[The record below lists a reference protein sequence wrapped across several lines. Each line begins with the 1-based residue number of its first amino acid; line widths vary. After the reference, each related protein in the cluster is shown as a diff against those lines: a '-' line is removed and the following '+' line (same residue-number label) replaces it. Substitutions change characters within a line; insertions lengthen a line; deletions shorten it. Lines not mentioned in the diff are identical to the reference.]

1 MKKPPISI
9 ANANAQD
16 GELPPAFWQESP
28 NRPDRQTRI
37 QQLIE
42 KIQRNDGF
50 KAVEIRAALGATAC
64 RAFQQQTQSSRIP
77 KEVAKLLHPYQEVLQ
92 RADALNRRPERTLP
106 SPMQRFKMGRH
117 GVHSAEREYERA
129 LELLQ
134 CLFDDAPGVGRW
146 FDRPVRFGA
155 PDEPT
160 PDAEGMPRVRGS
172 RSPYALPN
180 VNRKELDSAALAAL
194 FAALEACK
202 TVESA
207 SSLAWLLP
215 LDEQADADFARPAQ
229 KKLDWLL

>member
-1 MKKPPISI
+1 MKTLPLAI
-9 ANANAQD
+9 ASVQD
-16 GELPPAFWQESP
+16 SEPPPAFWQENP
-28 NRPDRQTRI
+28 TKPDRQTRI

-42 KIQRNDGF
+42 KIQRKDGF
-50 KAVEIRAALGATAC
+50 KASEMRAALGVTAW
-64 RAFQQQTQSSRIP
+64 RAFQEQTLSSPIP
-77 KEVAKLLHPYQEVLQ
+77 KEVAELLRPYQEALQ
-92 RADALNRRPERTLP
+92 RADALNRRPAQPLP
-106 SPMQRFKMGRH
+106 SPKQRFKIGRH
-117 GVHSAEREYERA
+117 GAQSAEREYESA
-129 LELLQ
+129 LECLQ

-180 VNRKELDSAALAAL
+180 LSRKELDSAALAAL

-202 TVESA
+202 TVNSA
-207 SSLAWLLP
+207 SSRDWLLP